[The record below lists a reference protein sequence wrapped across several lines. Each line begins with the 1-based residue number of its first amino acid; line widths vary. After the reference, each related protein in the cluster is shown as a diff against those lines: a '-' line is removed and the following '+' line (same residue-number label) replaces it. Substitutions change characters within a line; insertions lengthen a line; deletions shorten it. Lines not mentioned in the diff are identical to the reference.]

1 MNYPPVAAS
10 NSAHSHLSR
19 SPQYGQT
26 QTHLSIEL
34 PHSTQIA
41 KSSSSLEPIGFSTTE
56 YYKWFEVRMNS
67 WSPKK
72 RKFSLQERFMVLP

>member
-10 NSAHSHLSR
+10 NRAHSHLSR

-41 KSSSSLEPIGFSTTE
+41 KSSSSSEPIVFATTE
-56 YYKWFEVRMNS
+56 YYKWFEVRRVLWHS
-67 WSPKK
+67 KK
-72 RKFSLQERFMVLP
+72 RKFSSQERFIALP